1 MNLIKL
7 HAAAAALTVATYA
20 ILTGDDPGYIAAM
33 MLLYIWM
40 MVAIMCV
47 KEWVNDRTRRH
58 RRRASQGQD
67 MQHMQMHLQF

>member
-33 MLLYIWM
+33 MLMYIWM

-47 KEWVNDRTRRH
+47 KEWVNDRKRRH
-58 RRRASQGQD
+58 RRRLKQNR
-67 MQHMQMHLQF
+67 